1 MLSIST
7 FGINVFCDP
16 LNFPNFNMGHKDC
29 GLGKG
34 KFTTTSNFMQNIGI
48 RTNKVEKKH
57 GVDNC

>member
-1 MLSIST
+1 
-7 FGINVFCDP
+7 
-16 LNFPNFNMGHKDC
+16 MGHKDC